1 MIPNV
6 SDSDPDPTS
15 QIPWPAARPR
25 QAVSSE
31 ASTEVTVDELGIRT
45 PLSDNKKADSVNGK
59 RWLTTWDLITLSVS
73 MAGAQVAWTVELGYV
88 TSLTLIYTH
97 LPRLVTERR
106 SY

>member
-15 QIPWPAARPR
+15 QIPWPASRPR
-25 QAVSSE
+25 QAASSE
-31 ASTEVTVDELGIRT
+31 ASTEVTADEL
-45 PLSDNKKADSVNGK
+45 PSDNKKADSLNGK
-59 RWLTTWDLITLSVS
+59 RMLTTWDLVTLSIS

-88 TSLTLIYTH
+88 ASSTLIYMH
-97 LPRLVTERR
+97 LPRLVTEPR

>member
-25 QAVSSE
+25 QAASSE
-31 ASTEVTVDELGIRT
+31 ASTEVTVDEL
-45 PLSDNKKADSVNGK
+45 PSDNKKDSLDGK
-59 RWLTTWDLITLSVS
+59 RRLTTWDLVTLSVS

-88 TSLTLIYTH
+88 ASSTLFYMHLT
-97 LPRLVTERR
+97 RLVTERR